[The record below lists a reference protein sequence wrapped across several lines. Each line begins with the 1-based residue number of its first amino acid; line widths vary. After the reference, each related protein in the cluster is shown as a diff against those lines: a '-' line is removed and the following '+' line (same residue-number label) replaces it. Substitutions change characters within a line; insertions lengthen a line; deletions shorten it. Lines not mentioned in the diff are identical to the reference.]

1 VSAQAD
7 GMRKF
12 AVQRVPDMW
21 QPGDDPV
28 VVIGSGKGGSG
39 GSTVAALLGVA
50 CAREGRRVLLIDGDE
65 VVGTLH
71 RIFCVDAP
79 LGLGSLRDGQHAPL
93 AAIVSLTD
101 GLDLLP
107 GGDGGTMRTES
118 LGAAERRSLFR
129 RLTSLYQSYDLILVD
144 AGSRLDSVVAAA
156 GPTALR
162 FVAVSGAE
170 PVALASAYALV
181 KAIDAKW
188 PNAPV
193 ELLVNRFDEVHGR
206 DAFHH
211 VKSATE
217 RFLGRGIGFAGSVP
231 DDRELG
237 IALHAGAPLISVAN
251 DCSAGRAAHTIAI
264 RLLNELD
271 DLARQPAASFSAPR
285 RR

>member
-1 VSAQAD
+1 MSGQVD
-7 GMRKF
+7 GMRRF
-12 AVQRVPDMW
+12 AIQREPEMW

-39 GSTVAALLGVA
+39 GSTISALLA
-50 CAREGRRVLLIDGDE
+50 CACAHEGRRVLLIDGDE

-71 RIFCVDAP
+71 RLFHAHAP
-79 LGLGSLRDGQHAPL
+79 VGLGSLRDGHQAPTD
-93 AAIVSLTD
+93 AIVPLTD

-107 GGDGGTMRTES
+107 GGDGAMNRTDP

-129 RLTSLYQSYDLILVD
+129 RLAPLYANYDLVLID

-181 KAIDAKW
+181 KAIDTKW

-193 ELLVNRFDEVHGR
+193 ELLVNRFDETHGR

-211 VKSATE
+211 VKTATE
-217 RFLGRGIGFAGSVP
+217 RFLGRGIGFAGSIP

-237 IALHAGAPLISVAN
+237 SALVAGTPLTTVAG
-251 DCSAGRAAHTIAI
+251 DCSAGRAAHTIAV
-264 RLLNELD
+264 RLLTDLD
-271 DLARQPAASFSAPR
+271 DLARQSAASFSAAR